1 MQQKNPYT
9 AYERTNVNT
18 ADQRKLIVM
27 LYDGAIRFLQ
37 KADSLIE
44 GRDIEGAH
52 GNLLRARQIVNELLS
67 TLRPEKGGEIG
78 ENLKRLYVYMF
89 NRLVEANLTK
99 NREIIKEVERLL
111 ITLRDG
117 WAGMKGQD
125 TATQEKATEQSK
137 RVNVRG

>member
-9 AYERTNVNT
+9 AYERTQVNT
-18 ADQRKLIVM
+18 ADQRQLIVM

-37 KADSLIE
+37 KADKLIE
-44 GRDIEGAH
+44 ARDVEGAH

-67 TLRPEKGGEIG
+67 TLRPEKAGAIG

-99 NREIIKEVERLL
+99 DREIVREVERLL
-111 ITLRDG
+111 VTLRDG
-117 WAGMKGQD
+117 WNGIKPKAQEQAGG
-125 TATQEKATEQSK
+125 TENSK
-137 RVNVRG
+137 RLSLQG